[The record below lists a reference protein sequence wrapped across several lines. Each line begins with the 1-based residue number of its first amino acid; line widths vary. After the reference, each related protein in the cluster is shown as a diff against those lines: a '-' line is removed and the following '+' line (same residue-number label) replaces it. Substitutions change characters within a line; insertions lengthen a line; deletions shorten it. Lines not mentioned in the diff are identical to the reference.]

1 MIIFMPDNKPEN
13 KNDKRKLREFYF
25 QFFFHINNPLFIKG
39 FKTYSAAN
47 AQDLLQDQLSDF
59 MVTLEQKMTLDE
71 QKQTL
76 KFFINLLNHYDE
88 CHAHFA
94 TYCPTWK
101 PERLSKVDHSV
112 LLLAFYELSF
122 EPTPFKVVI
131 NEAIEIGKKFGT
143 KESPDFIN
151 AVLDHFHSD
160 HSST

>member
-1 MIIFMPDNKPEN
+1 MSENKPDN

-25 QFFFHINNPLFIKG
+25 QFFFHINNPTFLSG
-39 FKTYSAAN
+39 FKNYTK
-47 AQDLLQDQLSDF
+47 AQAQSVLEDQLSDF
-59 MVTLEQKMTLDE
+59 IITLDQHMTLLD
-71 QKQTL
+71 QKEALT
-76 KFFINLLNHYDE
+76 FFMNLFSHYDE